1 MIAALD
7 TEGRVWC
14 ALTQANTDTD
24 VMTTFLRHLMRQLD
38 HETPGWEE
46 NTTLLLDNA
55 SWHTNLEMKQR
66 LAKLVPHVIYTGPY
80 SYS

>member
-24 VMTTFLRHLMRQLD
+24 VMTTFLRYLMRQLD

-55 SWHTNLEMKQR
+55 SWHVNQEMKQR
-66 LAKLVPHVIYTGPY
+66 LARM
-80 SYS
+80 